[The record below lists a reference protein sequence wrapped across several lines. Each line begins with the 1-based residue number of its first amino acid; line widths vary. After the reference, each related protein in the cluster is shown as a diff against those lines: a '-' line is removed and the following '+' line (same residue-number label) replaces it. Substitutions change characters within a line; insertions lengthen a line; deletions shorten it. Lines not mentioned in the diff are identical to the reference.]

1 MNGVTPVRA
10 RVHWTV
16 GFHPKNLCC
25 GGCTFYT
32 TDPANRDRKR
42 CQITTE
48 IIYEPRAFG
57 MMCPLEFES
66 SNSCEEE
73 DNGSEISLPEG

>member
-1 MNGVTPVRA
+1 MREVHPVVA
-10 RVHWTV
+10 TLVYNV

-25 GGCTFYT
+25 AGCQFYA

-48 IIYEPRAFG
+48 IIHEPRAFG
-57 MMCPLEFES
+57 FKCPMIF
-66 SNSCEEE
+66 EE
-73 DNGSEISLPEG
+73 DECESEFDDV

>member
-1 MNGVTPVRA
+1 MTEVIPVRA
-10 RVHWTV
+10 RLVWEV
-16 GFHPKNLCC
+16 GFHPKNVCC
-25 GGCTFYT
+25 AGCTYYS

-57 MMCPLEFES
+57 MMCPLEFE
-66 SNSCEEE
+66 E
-73 DNGSEISLPEG
+73 DENDGFARSTD